1 MNKKR
6 NRNYIMNKRFLIEY
20 DESQIIIFEIKSER
34 NLNKLFEFQENN
46 EITSVIFNPSVDN
59 IILVSYYNGN
69 CKIYILLNKND
80 KNYILFEGIKNN
92 KIIKPEFNY
101 LNPNI
106 IIQ

>member
-59 IILVSYYNGN
+59 IIL
-69 CKIYILLNKND
+69 L
-80 KNYILFEGIKNN
+80 
-92 KIIKPEFNY
+92 KIIKL
-101 LNPNI
+101 LNPNLI
-106 IIQ
+106 ILILI